1 VVVLCRKD
9 DCWILSRGV
18 YVFFS
23 IGLLLL
29 FGAIAA
35 VIAVK
40 PWTIGVSF
48 LLVLFLMV
56 VTIGVIHLWASNNF
70 YLTRK
75 QTSFVCFLALL
86 LGLAA
91 FLLGWHQ
98 DKAFAGASVGYFT
111 FLSLLAGRA
120 LAVLLSPP
128 IVVYS
133 PRVLPVYVYDAH
145 ADCGKNVS
153 AAFLVLYGIALAT
166 EGWGVVASLIIYPP
180 FAGAAVS
187 AITLVVAFGFA
198 VSRPCLTLEMM
209 EVAVRFL
216 SKDTIVQAISRSAT
230 KTRNALSG
238 TYSAPQRSASSAA
251 LLVGDPSAMR
261 DKAGN
266 FVLPRDDVMKLRDR
280 LRNEER
286 VAGSI
291 FYKMQC
297 RKGFRHEPPTNVDYR
312 RDMCAHA
319 RVLALEEAIDT
330 EWVYMWDKFGGYLL
344 LLLGLTAKAERVQ
357 VNPDSKFSYILLYVC
372 LTRDYYNV
380 VG

>member
-1 VVVLCRKD
+1 VLFAGSVISLGAIISAKPLDDLKYKLFSARENNVTSPYTSSVYLGWAMSSGIALVVTAILPIVSWFATYRFSHSSAVCLMIFSVVLVAFCGTSYLEVVKSRDDQLPTKGDFLAALLPLACIPALLSLCCGMVKWKD

-145 ADCGKNVS
+145 ADCGKNVRY
-153 AAFLVLYGIALAT
+153 AAT
-166 EGWGVVASLIIYPP
+166 
-180 FAGAAVS
+180 
-187 AITLVVAFGFA
+187 
-198 VSRPCLTLEMM
+198 
-209 EVAVRFL
+209 
-216 SKDTIVQAISRSAT
+216 
-230 KTRNALSG
+230 
-238 TYSAPQRSASSAA
+238 
-251 LLVGDPSAMR
+251 
-261 DKAGN
+261 
-266 FVLPRDDVMKLRDR
+266 
-280 LRNEER
+280 
-286 VAGSI
+286 
-291 FYKMQC
+291 
-297 RKGFRHEPPTNVDYR
+297 
-312 RDMCAHA
+312 
-319 RVLALEEAIDT
+319 
-330 EWVYMWDKFGGYLL
+330 
-344 LLLGLTAKAERVQ
+344 
-357 VNPDSKFSYILLYVC
+357 
-372 LTRDYYNV
+372 
-380 VG
+380 